1 MQLTIRLRRQFTE
14 VNPDKG
20 TKTVEKLNEE
30 DYAGMFTEVNP
41 DKGTKTIIISIY
53 LNPFI

>member
-41 DKGTKTIIISIY
+41 DKGTKT
-53 LNPFI
+53 